1 MYQEVFDKLRTLQ
14 EILSAKYNLE
24 TEIQE
29 IPKALATKTEVVARL
44 KKSYIGKNEQYEA
57 IKQRIKNLREKM
69 LEAEQNREKLES
81 QMDLIKTQREYEAL
95 DKEIRDAADK
105 ELQFR
110 RELQKE
116 EKVMEEMLHA
126 LEREESLIKEQEEE
140 LQQEQEKIR
149 SEIEKRQEQ
158 LKTLEQEEKGI
169 IPGLDPEMLFKFERI
184 IRSKSGLGI
193 VPLKRGVCSGCHM
206 ILPMQFVN
214 EVRSG
219 KSILFCPY
227 CSRILFYQEEGE
239 EPYLV
244 EAVAEPIFDIDELEM
259 EEEIEEEPEEEEE
272 LEEEELEEEEVETEE
287 EEDEELEE
295 EEEELLEE
303 DEEEIEETEEEDV

>member
-1 MYQEVFDKLRTLQ
+1 MVQEVFDKLRTLQ
-14 EILSAKYNLE
+14 EILSAKYSLE
-24 TEIQE
+24 KEIQE

-44 KKSYIGKNEQYEA
+44 KKSYIEKNEQYEA
-57 IKQRIKNLREKM
+57 TKQRIKNLREKM
-69 LEAEQNREKLES
+69 LEAEQTREKLEG

-110 RELQKE
+110 RDLQKE
-116 EKVMEEMLHA
+116 EKVLEEMLHA

-140 LQQEQEKIR
+140 LRQEQEKIR
-149 SEIEKRQEQ
+149 SEIDKRKEQ
-158 LKTLEQEEKGI
+158 LMMLETQEKEI

-193 VPLKRGVCSGCHM
+193 VALKRGVCSGCHM

-219 KSILFCPY
+219 QSILFCPY
-227 CSRILFYQEEGE
+227 CSRILFYEEEGE
-239 EPYLV
+239 EPLLV
-244 EAVAEPIFDIDELEM
+244 EAVGEGIFNIDDLGM
-259 EEEIEEEPEEEEE
+259 EEEEEEQEEEEE
-272 LEEEELEEEEVETEE
+272 LEEEEFEEEEEE
-287 EEDEELEE
+287 EEEEELEE
-295 EEEELLEE
+295 EEEEEELLDEE
-303 DEEEIEETEEEDV
+303 EEEIEETEEEDV

>member
-1 MYQEVFDKLRTLQ
+1 MVQEVFDKLRTLQ
-14 EILSAKYNLE
+14 EILSAKYSLE
-24 TEIQE
+24 KEIQE

-44 KKSYIGKNEQYEA
+44 KKSYIEKNEQYEVT
-57 IKQRIKNLREKM
+57 KQRIKNLREKM

-110 RELQKE
+110 RDLQKE
-116 EKVMEEMLHA
+116 EKVLEEMLHT

-140 LQQEQEKIR
+140 LRQEQDKIR
-149 SEIEKRQEQ
+149 TEIEKRQEQ
-158 LKTLEQEEKGI
+158 LKMLEVQEKDI
-169 IPGLDPEMLFKFERI
+169 IPGLDSEMLFKFERI

-193 VPLKRGVCSGCHM
+193 VSLKRGVCSGCHM

-227 CSRILFYQEEGE
+227 CSRILFYEEEGE

-244 EAVAEPIFDIDELEM
+244 EAVAEPIFDIDDIDM
-259 EEEIEEEPEEEEE
+259 EEEEVEEEQEEEE
-272 LEEEELEEEEVETEE
+272 LEEEEFEE
-287 EEDEELEE
+287 EEDLEE
-295 EEEELLEE
+295 EDLLEKE
-303 DEEEIEETEEEDV
+303 EEEIQETEEEDV

>member
-1 MYQEVFDKLRTLQ
+1 MFQEVFDKLRTLQ

-24 TEIQE
+24 KEIQE

-44 KKSYIGKNEQYEA
+44 KKSYIEKNEDYEA
-57 IKQRIKNLREKM
+57 TKQRIKSLREKM

-110 RELQKE
+110 RDLQKE
-116 EKVMEEMLHA
+116 EKVLEEMLHA

-140 LQQEQEKIR
+140 LRQEQEKIR

-158 LKTLEQEEKGI
+158 LKTLELQEKEI

-227 CSRILFYQEEGE
+227 CSRILFYEEEGE

-244 EAVAEPIFDIDELEM
+244 EAVAEPIFDIDDIDM
-259 EEEIEEEPEEEEE
+259 EEEEVEEEPEEEEE
-272 LEEEELEEEEVETEE
+272 LEEQELEEEVVEE
-287 EEDEELEE
+287 EEELEE

>member
-1 MYQEVFDKLRTLQ
+1 MVQEVFDKLRTLQ
-14 EILSAKYNLE
+14 EILSAKYSLE
-24 TEIQE
+24 KEIQE

-44 KKSYIGKNEQYEA
+44 KKSYIEKNEQYEA
-57 IKQRIKNLREKM
+57 TKQRIKNLRERM

-110 RELQKE
+110 RDLQKE
-116 EKVMEEMLHA
+116 EKILEEMLHA

-140 LQQEQEKIR
+140 LRQEQEKIR

-158 LKTLEQEEKGI
+158 LKILEGQEKEI

-193 VPLKRGVCSGCHM
+193 VALKRGVCSGCHM

-227 CSRILFYQEEGE
+227 CSRILFYEEEGE

-244 EAVAEPIFDIDELEM
+244 ETVGEPIFDIDDIEA
-259 EEEIEEEPEEEEE
+259 EEEEQEEEEEE
-272 LEEEELEEEEVETEE
+272 LEEEFEEEEVE
-287 EEDEELEE
+287 DEE
-295 EEEELLEE
+295 EEEELEE
-303 DEEEIEETEEEDV
+303 EFEEEEVEEEEEIEETEEDV

>member
-1 MYQEVFDKLRTLQ
+1 MVQEVFDKLRTLQ
-14 EILSAKYNLE
+14 EILSAKYSLE
-24 TEIQE
+24 KEIQE

-44 KKSYIGKNEQYEA
+44 KKSYIEKNEQYEA
-57 IKQRIKNLREKM
+57 TKQRIKNLREKM

-110 RELQKE
+110 RDLQKE
-116 EKVMEEMLHA
+116 EKILEEMLHA

-158 LKTLEQEEKGI
+158 LKLLEGQEKEI

-193 VPLKRGVCSGCHM
+193 VALKRGVCSGCHM

-227 CSRILFYQEEGE
+227 CSRILFYEEEGE

-244 EAVAEPIFDIDELEM
+244 ETVGEPIFDLED
-259 EEEIEEEPEEEEE
+259 IEEEEEEQEEEEE
-272 LEEEELEEEEVETEE
+272 LEEEFEEEEVEEE
-287 EEDEELEE
+287 EEEEELEE

-303 DEEEIEETEEEDV
+303 EEEEEIEETEEDV

>member
-1 MYQEVFDKLRTLQ
+1 MFQEVFDKLRTLQ

-24 TEIQE
+24 KEIQE

-44 KKSYIGKNEQYEA
+44 KKSYIEKNEDYEA
-57 IKQRIKNLREKM
+57 TKQRIKSLREKM

-110 RELQKE
+110 RDLQKE
-116 EKVMEEMLHA
+116 EKVLEEMLHA

-158 LKTLEQEEKGI
+158 LKTLELQEKEI

-227 CSRILFYQEEGE
+227 CSRILFYEEEGE

-244 EAVAEPIFDIDELEM
+244 EAVAEPIFDIDDIDM
-259 EEEIEEEPEEEEE
+259 EEEEVEEEPEEEEE
-272 LEEEELEEEEVETEE
+272 LEEQELEEEVVEE
-287 EEDEELEE
+287 EEELEE

>member
-1 MYQEVFDKLRTLQ
+1 MFQEVFDKLRTLQ

-24 TEIQE
+24 KEIQE

-44 KKSYIGKNEQYEA
+44 KKSYIEKNEDYEA
-57 IKQRIKNLREKM
+57 TKQRIKSLREKM

-110 RELQKE
+110 RDLQKE
-116 EKVMEEMLHA
+116 EKVLEEMLHA

-140 LQQEQEKIR
+140 LRQEQEKIR

-158 LKTLEQEEKGI
+158 LKTLELQEKEI

-227 CSRILFYQEEGE
+227 CSRILFYEEEGE

-244 EAVAEPIFDIDELEM
+244 EAVAEPIFDIDDIDM
-259 EEEIEEEPEEEEE
+259 EEEEVEEEPEEEEE
-272 LEEEELEEEEVETEE
+272 LEEQELEEEVVEE
-287 EEDEELEE
+287 EEEEEEELEE
-295 EEEELLEE
+295 EEEELL
-303 DEEEIEETEEEDV
+303 DEEEIEET

>member
-1 MYQEVFDKLRTLQ
+1 
-14 EILSAKYNLE
+14 
-24 TEIQE
+24 
-29 IPKALATKTEVVARL
+29 
-44 KKSYIGKNEQYEA
+44 
-57 IKQRIKNLREKM
+57 
-69 LEAEQNREKLES
+69 
-81 QMDLIKTQREYEAL
+81 LIKTQREYEAL

-110 RELQKE
+110 RDLQKE
-116 EKVMEEMLHA
+116 EKVLEEMLHA

-140 LQQEQEKIR
+140 LRQEQEKIR

-158 LKTLEQEEKGI
+158 LKTLELQEKEI

-227 CSRILFYQEEGE
+227 CSRILFYEEEGE

-244 EAVAEPIFDIDELEM
+244 EAVAEPIFDIDDIDM
-259 EEEIEEEPEEEEE
+259 EEEEVEEEPEEEEE
-272 LEEEELEEEEVETEE
+272 LEEQELEEEVVEE
-287 EEDEELEE
+287 EEELEE

>member
-1 MYQEVFDKLRTLQ
+1 MFQEVFDKLRTLQ

-24 TEIQE
+24 KEIQE

-44 KKSYIGKNEQYEA
+44 KKSYIEKNEDYEA
-57 IKQRIKNLREKM
+57 TKQRIKSLREKM

-110 RELQKE
+110 RDLQKE
-116 EKVMEEMLHA
+116 EKVLEEMLHA

-140 LQQEQEKIR
+140 LRQEQEKIR

-158 LKTLEQEEKGI
+158 LKTLELQEKEI

-227 CSRILFYQEEGE
+227 CSRILFYEEEGE

-244 EAVAEPIFDIDELEM
+244 EAVAEPIFDIDDIDM
-259 EEEIEEEPEEEEE
+259 EEEEVEEEPEEEEE
-272 LEEEELEEEEVETEE
+272 LEEQELEEEVVE
-287 EEDEELEE
+287 EELEE